1 MNRAEKL
8 RIIAIV
14 LALATALAHLVLS
27 ILQLIPGENTVGP
40 VFAGMGIG
48 YLIGAVGI
56 FLRKP
61 LFYRLVLI
69 YALALIL
76 AYVASRDMLPVESIG
91 LLTKLDEG
99 LLMVSLWL
107 LLKTRGLTEGQT
119 WSART

>member
-1 MNRAEKL
+1 MNRPETL
-8 RIIAIV
+8 RIIAVI
-14 LALATALAHLVLS
+14 LALAAAIVHLALSVF
-27 ILQLIPGENTVGP
+27 QLIGAENTVGP
-40 VFAGMGIG
+40 VFAGMGVG
-48 YLIGAVGI
+48 YLVGAVGI

-76 AYVASRDMLPVESIG
+76 TYFASRDVLPVEPIG

-107 LLKTRGLTEGQT
+107 LLKTRV
-119 WSART
+119 